1 MILPVLGAIG
11 SFVLNIY
18 QKKTGH
24 IARFVAL
31 Q

>member
-1 MILPVLGAIG
+1 MIFPEPGAID

-18 QKKTGH
+18 TKKTGH